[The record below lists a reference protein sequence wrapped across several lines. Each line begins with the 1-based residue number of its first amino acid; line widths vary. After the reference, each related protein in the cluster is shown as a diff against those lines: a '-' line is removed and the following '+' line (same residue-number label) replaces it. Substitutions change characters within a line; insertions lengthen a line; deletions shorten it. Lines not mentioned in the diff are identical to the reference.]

1 MDVFTPHIPM
11 TQKPVKPVHQTMDL
25 CAKDPLLF
33 FSKSLFTDVQLAP
46 AFNKRDHLIG
56 TGLAYD
62 GSLIIRIY
70 APATASSSN
79 TAQPAVFC
87 RADCTE
93 INGARLLQQ
102 YQASASVMIDSAGVF
117 KAAYHDNK
125 WLECGGFIDMACS
138 DAGALDVIFRAFHEI
153 LTSLEASV
161 YRLRYFFFSWLAD
174 QDLRRLVK
182 DDVSFALVSCR
193 RFGHYPGVCMIN
205 MICTSQKMHPALA
218 SYMPIMVRSLRQWSE
233 ILFLER
239 EVSKSDYATFGFS
252 PRFYDK
258 YGKPFGYWTDFCTLT
273 QVSIRSLVMP
283 KNKDMSKAWEKLRG
297 KQFLEF
303 AYEVDDTS
311 KSKGFPKVWRKEMEG
326 AWVQNA
332 FDLYD
337 KEASRLGDEF
347 QSNKF
352 VAEGLQASLKK
363 IIGKRFHPLT
373 KVEKY
378 WANKGDGW
386 PEDLWTKKIG
396 AWELATEMQFAQPRV
411 GEGGVDMDDLY
422 KQMGALQLTAASS
435 DSQSPGMTAEEAMF
449 QLYG

>member
-1 MDVFTPHIPM
+1 
-11 TQKPVKPVHQTMDL
+11 
-25 CAKDPLLF
+25 
-33 FSKSLFTDVQLAP
+33 
-46 AFNKRDHLIG
+46 
-56 TGLAYD
+56 
-62 GSLIIRIY
+62 
-70 APATASSSN
+70 
-79 TAQPAVFC
+79 
-87 RADCTE
+87 
-93 INGARLLQQ
+93 
-102 YQASASVMIDSAGVF
+102 
-117 KAAYHDNK
+117 
-125 WLECGGFIDMACS
+125 
-138 DAGALDVIFRAFHEI
+138 
-153 LTSLEASV
+153 
-161 YRLRYFFFSWLAD
+161 
-174 QDLRRLVK
+174 
-182 DDVSFALVSCR
+182 
-193 RFGHYPGVCMIN
+193 
-205 MICTSQKMHPALA
+205 MICTSQKMHPAVA

-258 YGKPFGYWTDFCTLT
+258 YGKPFEYWTDFCTLI

-303 AYEVDDTS
+303 AYEFDDTS

-326 AWVQNA
+326 AWVQNV

-386 PEDLWTKKIG
+386 PEDLWMKKIG

-422 KQMGALQLTAASS
+422 KQIGALQLTAASS